1 MVEVVQHFLKILL
14 FCYKKNKNV
23 IKIKIN
29 RLYSLGG
36 VMRINLLFKI
46 TLVALVLLGLSLRSA
61 VSAGGSD
68 EEVFP
73 PKTLEKLKKNYTSQ
87 QKKAKNNDGI
97 KAESGVEKASSS
109 DAQNATSKKD
119 DQENSSSRQKVPE
132 KGESAGNVLEDEPLI
147 ADLTSIIDKD
157 GIGEVNVVWKISNDG
172 VTYRNIPGASNQSFT
187 PRQEHVG
194 KTLRVVL
201 TYLDGQ
207 GNLETLISEP
217 TTPVVNVNDKPTGVV
232 RLTGESAEDSALI
245 LDVSDVYDED
255 GMGPFN
261 FTWQRTSP
269 NTGWENYTED
279 DTEVLNLRQE
289 HVSYT
294 YRVRVEYIDGFDNR
308 EVIYSN
314 ESEAVRNV
322 DDPVLGD
329 VVILGDEKEGEVL
342 EARTESLT
350 DDDGIASIDVAWER
364 SRDGRNWVSLTGEN
378 TKKLNLDQTVV
389 GSQVRVKA
397 TLVDRFGV
405 ETVLHSQPTRIIENV
420 NNVPIGNVLI
430 RRVSN

>member
-1 MVEVVQHFLKILL
+1 
-14 FCYKKNKNV
+14 
-23 IKIKIN
+23 
-29 RLYSLGG
+29 
-36 VMRINLLFKI
+36 MRINLLLKI
-46 TLVALVLLGLSLRSA
+46 TTVALVLLGFSLRSA

-73 PKTLEKLKKNYTSQ
+73 PKTLEKLKKNYSTQ
-87 QKKAKNNDGI
+87 QKKAKSNTNSEDKNEVKNASADNSNKTASTKGND
-97 KAESGVEKASSS
+97 ESSGSSG
-109 DAQNATSKKD
+109 
-119 DQENSSSRQKVPE
+119 SSPN
-132 KGESAGNVLEDEPLI
+132 KGESTGDVLEDEPLI

-157 GIGEVNVVWKISNDG
+157 GIGEVNVVWKISSDG
-172 VTYRNIPGASNQSFT
+172 VTYRSIPGATNQSFT

-207 GNLETLISEP
+207 GNLETLTSEP

-329 VVILGDEKEGEVL
+329 VVILGEEKEGAML

-378 TKKLNLDQTVV
+378 TKRLNLDQNVV

-405 ETVLHSQPTRIIENV
+405 ETVLHSQPTIIIENV
-420 NNVPIGNVLI
+420 NNVPVGNVMI

>member
-1 MVEVVQHFLKILL
+1 
-14 FCYKKNKNV
+14 
-23 IKIKIN
+23 
-29 RLYSLGG
+29 
-36 VMRINLLFKI
+36 MRINLLFKI
-46 TLVALVLLGLSLRSA
+46 TTVALVLLGLSLRSA

-73 PKTLEKLKKNYTSQ
+73 PKTLEKLKKNYSTQ
-87 QKKAKNNDGI
+87 QKKTKAVTSSGNKNKVTNASAAGTKKTASTKSNEASPDLS
-97 KAESGVEKASSS
+97 ESSP
-109 DAQNATSKKD
+109 KK
-119 DQENSSSRQKVPE
+119 R
-132 KGESAGNVLEDEPLI
+132 ESTGDVLEDEPLI

-157 GIGEVNVVWKISNDG
+157 GIGEVNVVWKISSDG
-172 VTYRNIPGASNQSFT
+172 VTYRNIPGATNQSFT

-207 GNLETLISEP
+207 GNLETLTSEA

-329 VVILGDEKEGEVL
+329 VVILGEEKEGSIL
-342 EARTESLT
+342 EARTDSLT

-378 TKKLNLDQTVV
+378 TRSLNLDQTVV

-397 TLVDRFGV
+397 TLVDRFGI

-420 NNVPIGNVLI
+420 NNVPVGNVLI

>member
-1 MVEVVQHFLKILL
+1 
-14 FCYKKNKNV
+14 
-23 IKIKIN
+23 
-29 RLYSLGG
+29 
-36 VMRINLLFKI
+36 MRINLLLKI
-46 TLVALVLLGLSLRSA
+46 TIVALVLLGLSLRSA

-73 PKTLEKLKKNYTSQ
+73 PKTLEKLKKNYSTQ
-87 QKKAKNNDGI
+87 QKKTKSDTSSEDKN
-97 KAESGVEKASSS
+97 KVTKASAEGTEKTASTKSNEASS
-109 DAQNATSKKD
+109 GSSQSNAKKGQSTGD
-119 DQENSSSRQKVPE
+119 
-132 KGESAGNVLEDEPLI
+132 VLEDEPLI

-157 GIGEVNVVWKISNDG
+157 GIGEVNVVWKISSDG
-172 VTYRNIPGASNQSFT
+172 ITYRNIPGATNQSFT

-207 GNLETLISEP
+207 GNLETLTSEA
-217 TTPVVNVNDKPTGVV
+217 TTPVINVNDKPTGVV

-329 VVILGDEKEGEVL
+329 VVILGEEKEGSML

-378 TKKLNLDQTVV
+378 TKSLNLDQTVV

-420 NNVPIGNVLI
+420 NNVPVGNVLI

>member
-1 MVEVVQHFLKILL
+1 
-14 FCYKKNKNV
+14 
-23 IKIKIN
+23 
-29 RLYSLGG
+29 
-36 VMRINLLFKI
+36 MRINLLFKI
-46 TLVALVLLGLSLRSA
+46 TTVALVLLGLSLRSA

-73 PKTLEKLKKNYTSQ
+73 PKTLEKLKKNYSTQ
-87 QKKAKNNDGI
+87 QKKTKAATSSENKNKVTNASADGT
-97 KAESGVEKASSS
+97 KKTASTKSNEASSDLS
-109 DAQNATSKKD
+109 ESNPK
-119 DQENSSSRQKVPE
+119 
-132 KGESAGNVLEDEPLI
+132 KGESTGDVLEDEPLI

-157 GIGEVNVVWKISNDG
+157 GIGEVNVVWKISSDG
-172 VTYRNIPGASNQSFT
+172 VTYRNIPGATNQSFT

-207 GNLETLISEP
+207 GNLETLTSEA
-217 TTPVVNVNDKPTGVV
+217 TTPVINVNDKPTGVV

-294 YRVRVEYIDGFDNR
+294 YRVRVEYIDGFDTR

-329 VVILGDEKEGEVL
+329 VVILGEEKEGSIL
-342 EARTESLT
+342 EARTDSLT

-378 TKKLNLDQTVV
+378 TRSLNLDQTVV

-420 NNVPIGNVLI
+420 NNVPVGNVLI

>member
-1 MVEVVQHFLKILL
+1 
-14 FCYKKNKNV
+14 
-23 IKIKIN
+23 
-29 RLYSLGG
+29 
-36 VMRINLLFKI
+36 MRINLLFKI
-46 TLVALVLLGLSLRSA
+46 TTVALVLLGLSLRSA

-73 PKTLEKLKKNYTSQ
+73 PKTLEKLKKNYSTQ
-87 QKKAKNNDGI
+87 QKKTKADTSSENKNKVTNAS
-97 KAESGVEKASSS
+97 AEGTKKTASTKSNETRS
-109 DAQNATSKKD
+109 DLSESNSKK
-119 DQENSSSRQKVPE
+119 
-132 KGESAGNVLEDEPLI
+132 GEGTGDVLEDEPLI

-157 GIGEVNVVWKISNDG
+157 GIGEVNVVWKISSDG
-172 VTYRNIPGASNQSFT
+172 VTYRNIPGATNQSFT

-207 GNLETLISEP
+207 GNLETLTSEA

-261 FTWQRTSP
+261 YTWQRTSP

-294 YRVRVEYIDGFDNR
+294 YRVRVEYIDGFDTR

-329 VVILGDEKEGEVL
+329 VVILGEEKEGSIL
-342 EARTESLT
+342 EARTDSLT

-378 TKKLNLDQTVV
+378 TRSLNLDQTVV

-397 TLVDRFGV
+397 TLVDRFGI

-420 NNVPIGNVLI
+420 NNVPVGNVLI

>member
-1 MVEVVQHFLKILL
+1 
-14 FCYKKNKNV
+14 
-23 IKIKIN
+23 
-29 RLYSLGG
+29 
-36 VMRINLLFKI
+36 MRINLFLKI
-46 TLVALVLLGLSLRSA
+46 TLAALVLVGLSLKSA

-73 PKTLEKLKKNYTSQ
+73 PKTLEKLKKNYSTE
-87 QKKAKNNDGI
+87 QKKSK
-97 KAESGVEKASSS
+97 EVSTKASVGNTGDAKPSKS
-109 DAQNATSKKD
+109 DEVQNDKD
-119 DQENSSSRQKVPE
+119 TGNKPSTNQESENSSSNDAE
-132 KGESAGNVLEDEPLI
+132 VLEDEPLI

-157 GIGEVNVVWKISNDG
+157 GIGEVNVVWKISSDG
-172 VTYRNIPGASNQSFT
+172 KPYRTIPGATNQSFT

-194 KTLRVVL
+194 KTLKVVL

-207 GNLETLISEP
+207 GNLETLTSAP
-217 TTPVVNVNDKPTGVV
+217 TTPVINVNDKPTGVV

-289 HVSYT
+289 HVSFT

-314 ESEAVRNV
+314 ESETVRNV

-329 VVILGDEKEGEVL
+329 VVIMGEEKEGAVL
-342 EARTESLT
+342 EARTDSLT
-350 DDDGIASIDVAWER
+350 DDDGIASIGVAWER

-378 TKKLNLDQTVV
+378 TKQLNLDQTVV

-397 TLVDRFGV
+397 TLVDRFGI

-420 NNVPIGNVLI
+420 NNVPVGNVLI

>member
-1 MVEVVQHFLKILL
+1 
-14 FCYKKNKNV
+14 
-23 IKIKIN
+23 
-29 RLYSLGG
+29 
-36 VMRINLLFKI
+36 MRINLLLKI
-46 TLVALVLLGLSLRSA
+46 TTVALVLLGLSLRSA

-73 PKTLEKLKKNYTSQ
+73 PKTLEKLKKNYSTQ
-87 QKKAKNNDGI
+87 QKKTKAGTSSENKNKVTNAS
-97 KAESGVEKASSS
+97 AEGNKKTA
-109 DAQNATSKKD
+109 SKKSN
-119 DQENSSSRQKVPE
+119 EPSSGSSESNPK
-132 KGESAGNVLEDEPLI
+132 KGESTADVLEDEPLI

-157 GIGEVNVVWKISNDG
+157 GIGEVNVVWKISSDG
-172 VTYRNIPGASNQSFT
+172 VTYRNIPGATNQSFT

-207 GNLETLISEP
+207 GNLETLTSEA

-294 YRVRVEYIDGFDNR
+294 YRVRVEYIDGFDTR

-329 VVILGDEKEGEVL
+329 VVILGEEKEGSIL
-342 EARTESLT
+342 EARTDSLT

-378 TKKLNLDQTVV
+378 TRSLNLDQTVV

-397 TLVDRFGV
+397 TLVDRFGI

-420 NNVPIGNVLI
+420 NNVPVGNVLI

>member
-1 MVEVVQHFLKILL
+1 MRIKLL
-14 FCYKKNKNV
+14 
-23 IKIKIN
+23 IKIT
-29 RLYSLGG
+29 S
-36 VMRINLLFKI
+36 V
-46 TLVALVLLGLSLRSA
+46 VLVLLGLSLKSA

-73 PKTLEKLKKNYTSQ
+73 PKTLEKLKKNYSTQ
-87 QKKAKNNDGI
+87 QKKSKSTSADNGNGEVKKSEDEKSQNLSSAANNKTNSSRDQN
-97 KAESGVEKASSS
+97 SS
-109 DAQNATSKKD
+109 DTGSNVGD
-119 DQENSSSRQKVPE
+119 
-132 KGESAGNVLEDEPLI
+132 VLEDEPLI

-172 VTYRNIPGASNQSFT
+172 NSYRSIPGATNQSFT

-194 KTLRVVL
+194 RTLRVVL

-217 TTPVVNVNDKPTGVV
+217 TTPVINVNDKPTGVV

-329 VVILGDEKEGEVL
+329 VVILGEEKEGSVL
-342 EARTESLT
+342 QARTDSLS

-397 TLVDRFGV
+397 TLVDRFGI

>member
-1 MVEVVQHFLKILL
+1 
-14 FCYKKNKNV
+14 
-23 IKIKIN
+23 
-29 RLYSLGG
+29 
-36 VMRINLLFKI
+36 MRINLLFKI
-46 TLVALVLLGLSLRSA
+46 TTVALVLLGLSLRSA

-73 PKTLEKLKKNYTSQ
+73 PKTLEKLKKNYSTQ
-87 QKKAKNNDGI
+87 QKKT
-97 KAESGVEKASSS
+97 KADTSSENRNKVTSASAEDTKKTASTKSNEASSDLS
-109 DAQNATSKKD
+109 ESNPK
-119 DQENSSSRQKVPE
+119 
-132 KGESAGNVLEDEPLI
+132 KGESTGDVLEDEPLI

-157 GIGEVNVVWKISNDG
+157 GIGEVNVVWKISSDG
-172 VTYRNIPGASNQSFT
+172 VTYRNIPGATNQSFT

-207 GNLETLISEP
+207 GNLETLTSEA

-294 YRVRVEYIDGFDNR
+294 YRVRVEYIDGFDTR

-329 VVILGDEKEGEVL
+329 VVILGEEKEGSIL
-342 EARTESLT
+342 EARTDSLT

-378 TKKLNLDQTVV
+378 TRSLNLDQTVV

-397 TLVDRFGV
+397 TLVDRFGI

-420 NNVPIGNVLI
+420 NNVPVGNVLI

>member
-1 MVEVVQHFLKILL
+1 
-14 FCYKKNKNV
+14 
-23 IKIKIN
+23 
-29 RLYSLGG
+29 
-36 VMRINLLFKI
+36 MRINLLLKI

-73 PKTLEKLKKNYTSQ
+73 PKTLEKLKKNYSAKQ
-87 QKKAKNNDGI
+87 QKKKNSDAVKGNENSKKSATKDKDGSAASNNNDDDNLN
-97 KAESGVEKASSS
+97 SDQTNVDRASSTDS
-109 DAQNATSKKD
+109 
-119 DQENSSSRQKVPE
+119 
-132 KGESAGNVLEDEPLI
+132 VLEDEPLI

-157 GIGEVNVVWKISNDG
+157 GIGEVNVVWKLSNDG
-172 VTYRNIPGASNQSFT
+172 SSYRTIPGATNQSFT

-207 GNLETLISEP
+207 GNLETLTSAP

-245 LDVSDVYDED
+245 LDISDVYDED

-314 ESEAVRNV
+314 ESEAVRNI

-329 VVILGDEKEGEVL
+329 VVIMGEEKEGAVL
-342 EARTESLT
+342 EARTESLS

-420 NNVPIGNVLI
+420 NNVPVGNVLI

>member
-1 MVEVVQHFLKILL
+1 MQ
-14 FCYKKNKNV
+14 
-23 IKIKIN
+23 
-29 RLYSLGG
+29 
-36 VMRINLLFKI
+36 INLLIKTFV
-46 TLVALVLLGLSLRSA
+46 VAFFLLGLSIKSA

-73 PKTLEKLKKNYTSQ
+73 PKTLEKLKKTYSSEEKAEN
-87 QKKAKNNDGI
+87 KKKSDTGTKKNNKTVSEDNT
-97 KAESGVEKASSS
+97 SGSSNSDNSSSASSS
-109 DAQNATSKKD
+109 GS
-119 DQENSSSRQKVPE
+119 ENSVNETSGGSPQ
-132 KGESAGNVLEDEPLI
+132 VLEDEPLI

-157 GIGEVNVVWKISNDG
+157 GIGEVNVVWKISTDG
-172 VTYRNIPGASNQSFT
+172 TAYRTIPGATNQSFT

-194 KTLRVVL
+194 KTLKVSL

-207 GNLETLISEP
+207 GNLETLISDA
-217 TTPVVNVNDKPTGVV
+217 TTPVINVNDKPTGVV
-232 RLTGESAEDSALI
+232 RLTGESAEDSAFI
-245 LDVSDVYDED
+245 LDVSDIYDED

-269 NTGWENYTED
+269 NSGWENYSED

-294 YRVRVEYIDGFDNR
+294 YRVRVEYIDGFNNR

-329 VVILGDEKEGEVL
+329 VVILGEEKEGSVL
-342 EARTESLT
+342 EARTASLS
-350 DDDGIASIDVAWER
+350 DDDGIASIGVAWER

-378 TKKLNLDQTVV
+378 TKRLSLDQTVV

-397 TLVDRFGV
+397 TLVDKFGI

-420 NNVPIGNVLI
+420 NNVPVGNVLI

>member
-1 MVEVVQHFLKILL
+1 
-14 FCYKKNKNV
+14 
-23 IKIKIN
+23 
-29 RLYSLGG
+29 
-36 VMRINLLFKI
+36 MRINLLLKI

-73 PKTLEKLKKNYTSQ
+73 PKTLEKLKKNYSTQ
-87 QKKAKNNDGI
+87 QQINKSNDGVQGSKKSVKSAANDQDKSTNRTKNNDDTL
-97 KAESGVEKASSS
+97 KSDQTGVDRASSTDS
-109 DAQNATSKKD
+109 
-119 DQENSSSRQKVPE
+119 
-132 KGESAGNVLEDEPLI
+132 VLEDEPLI

-157 GIGEVNVVWKISNDG
+157 GIGEVNVVWKLSNDG
-172 VTYRNIPGASNQSFT
+172 SSYRTIPGATNQSFT

-207 GNLETLISEP
+207 GNLETLTSAP

-245 LDVSDVYDED
+245 LDISDVYDED

-314 ESEAVRNV
+314 ESEAVRNI

-329 VVILGDEKEGEVL
+329 VVIMGEEKEGAIL
-342 EARTESLT
+342 EARTDSLT

-420 NNVPIGNVLI
+420 NNVPVGNVLI

>member
-1 MVEVVQHFLKILL
+1 
-14 FCYKKNKNV
+14 
-23 IKIKIN
+23 
-29 RLYSLGG
+29 
-36 VMRINLLFKI
+36 MRINLLLKI

-73 PKTLEKLKKNYTSQ
+73 PKTLEKLKKNYSSQ
-87 QKKAKNNDGI
+87 QKKTSTDTAG
-97 KAESGVEKASSS
+97 KASG
-109 DAQNATSKKD
+109 TSQKSIAKD
-119 DQENSSSRQKVPE
+119 SKEINSTKNVNSSSSAE
-132 KGESAGNVLEDEPLI
+132 KNVSDRKNNAGDVLEDEPLI

-172 VTYRNIPGASNQSFT
+172 NIYRSIPGATNQSFT

-207 GNLETLISEP
+207 GNLETLTSEP
-217 TTPVVNVNDKPTGVV
+217 TTPVINVNDKPTGVV

-245 LDVSDVYDED
+245 LDVSDVFDED

-329 VVILGDEKEGEVL
+329 VVILGEEKEGAIL
-342 EARTESLT
+342 EARTDSLS

-378 TKKLNLDQTVV
+378 TKRLNLDQTVV

-397 TLVDRFGV
+397 TLVDRFGI

>member
-1 MVEVVQHFLKILL
+1 
-14 FCYKKNKNV
+14 V
-23 IKIKIN
+23 I
-29 RLYSLGG
+29 
-36 VMRINLLFKI
+36 
-46 TLVALVLLGLSLRSA
+46 
-61 VSAGGSD
+61 
-68 EEVFP
+68 
-73 PKTLEKLKKNYTSQ
+73 
-87 QKKAKNNDGI
+87 
-97 KAESGVEKASSS
+97 
-109 DAQNATSKKD
+109 
-119 DQENSSSRQKVPE
+119 
-132 KGESAGNVLEDEPLI
+132 
-147 ADLTSIIDKD
+147 
-157 GIGEVNVVWKISNDG
+157 
-172 VTYRNIPGASNQSFT
+172 
-187 PRQEHVG
+187 
-194 KTLRVVL
+194 
-201 TYLDGQ
+201 
-207 GNLETLISEP
+207 
-217 TTPVVNVNDKPTGVV
+217 NVNDKPTGVV

-289 HVSYT
+289 HVSFT

-329 VVILGDEKEGEVL
+329 VVILGEEKEGSVL
-342 EARTESLT
+342 EARTDSLS

-420 NNVPIGNVLI
+420 NNVPSGNVLI

>member
-1 MVEVVQHFLKILL
+1 
-14 FCYKKNKNV
+14 
-23 IKIKIN
+23 
-29 RLYSLGG
+29 
-36 VMRINLLFKI
+36 MRINLLFKI
-46 TLVALVLLGLSLRSA
+46 TMVALVLLGLSLRSA

-73 PKTLEKLKKNYTSQ
+73 PKTLEKLKKNYTT
-87 QKKAKNNDGI
+87 QKKKTKTDTSEKNSETAQKSTAK
-97 KAESGVEKASSS
+97 ESKETTSAKKKDTSSS
-109 DAQNATSKKD
+109 ADQNVTD
-119 DQENSSSRQKVPE
+119 RGD
-132 KGESAGNVLEDEPLI
+132 SAVDVLEDEPLI

-172 VTYRNIPGASNQSFT
+172 NSYRSIPGATNQSFT

-207 GNLETLISEP
+207 GNLETLTSEP
-217 TTPVVNVNDKPTGVV
+217 TTPVINVNDKPTGVV

-245 LDVSDVYDED
+245 LDVSDVFDED

-294 YRVRVEYIDGFDNR
+294 YRVRVEYVDGFDNR

-329 VVILGDEKEGEVL
+329 VVILGEEKEGAIL
-342 EARTESLT
+342 EARTDSLS

-378 TKKLNLDQTVV
+378 TKRLNLDQTVV

-397 TLVDRFGV
+397 TLVDRFGI

-420 NNVPIGNVLI
+420 NNVPVGNVLI

>member
-1 MVEVVQHFLKILL
+1 
-14 FCYKKNKNV
+14 
-23 IKIKIN
+23 
-29 RLYSLGG
+29 
-36 VMRINLLFKI
+36 MRINLLFKI
-46 TLVALVLLGLSLRSA
+46 TMVALVLLGLSLRSA

-73 PKTLEKLKKNYTSQ
+73 PKTLEKLKKNYTT
-87 QKKAKNNDGI
+87 QKKKTKTDTSKNN
-97 KAESGVEKASSS
+97 SGTTNKSTAKEAKET
-109 DAQNATSKKD
+109 TSTKKKD
-119 DQENSSSRQKVPE
+119 TGSTADQNVSDRDD
-132 KGESAGNVLEDEPLI
+132 SAVDVLEDEPLI

-172 VTYRNIPGASNQSFT
+172 NSYRSIPGATNQSFT

-207 GNLETLISEP
+207 GNLETLTSEP
-217 TTPVVNVNDKPTGVV
+217 TTPVINVNDKPTGVV

-245 LDVSDVYDED
+245 LDVSDVFDED

-289 HVSYT
+289 HVSFT
-294 YRVRVEYIDGFDNR
+294 YRVRVEYVDGFDNR

-329 VVILGDEKEGEVL
+329 VVILGEEKEGAIL
-342 EARTESLT
+342 EARTDSLS

-378 TKKLNLDQTVV
+378 TKRLNLDQTVV

-397 TLVDRFGV
+397 TLVDRFGI

-420 NNVPIGNVLI
+420 NNVPVGNVLI

>member
-1 MVEVVQHFLKILL
+1 
-14 FCYKKNKNV
+14 
-23 IKIKIN
+23 
-29 RLYSLGG
+29 
-36 VMRINLLFKI
+36 MRINLLFKI
-46 TLVALVLLGLSLRSA
+46 TTVALVLLGLSLRSA

-73 PKTLEKLKKNYTSQ
+73 PKTLEKLKKNYSTQ
-87 QKKAKNNDGI
+87 QKKTKSDTSTENKSKVTNAS
-97 KAESGVEKASSS
+97 AEGTKKTASTKSNEASSDLS
-109 DAQNATSKKD
+109 ESNPK
-119 DQENSSSRQKVPE
+119 
-132 KGESAGNVLEDEPLI
+132 KGESTGDVLEDEPLI

-157 GIGEVNVVWKISNDG
+157 GIGEVNVVWKISSDG
-172 VTYRNIPGASNQSFT
+172 VTYRNIPGATNQSFT

-207 GNLETLISEP
+207 GNLETLTSEA

-261 FTWQRTSP
+261 YTWQRTSP

-294 YRVRVEYIDGFDNR
+294 YRVRVEYIDGFDTR
-308 EVIYSN
+308 EVVYSN

-329 VVILGDEKEGEVL
+329 VVILGEEKEGSIL
-342 EARTESLT
+342 EARTDSLT

-378 TKKLNLDQTVV
+378 TRSLNLDQTVV

-397 TLVDRFGV
+397 TLVDRFGI

-420 NNVPIGNVLI
+420 NNVPVGNVLI

>member
-1 MVEVVQHFLKILL
+1 MRIKLL
-14 FCYKKNKNV
+14 
-23 IKIKIN
+23 IKIT
-29 RLYSLGG
+29 S
-36 VMRINLLFKI
+36 V
-46 TLVALVLLGLSLRSA
+46 VLVLLGLSLRSA

-73 PKTLEKLKKNYTSQ
+73 PKTLEKLKKNYSTE
-87 QKKAKNNDGI
+87 QKKSKGDSTDNEKREVKKSEQKEFQNLSSAKN
-97 KAESGVEKASSS
+97 EEK
-109 DAQNATSKKD
+109 
-119 DQENSSSRQKVPE
+119 NSSRDKNSTDT
-132 KGESAGNVLEDEPLI
+132 GNSVGDVLEDEPLI

-172 VTYRNIPGASNQSFT
+172 NSYRSIPGATNQSFT

-194 KTLRVVL
+194 RTLRVVL

-207 GNLETLISEP
+207 GNLETLVSAP
-217 TTPVVNVNDKPTGVV
+217 TSPVVNVNDKPTGVV

-261 FTWQRTSP
+261 YTWQRTSP

-329 VVILGDEKEGEVL
+329 VVIIGEEKEGSVL
-342 EARTESLT
+342 EARTDSLS

>member
-1 MVEVVQHFLKILL
+1 MH
-14 FCYKKNKNV
+14 
-23 IKIKIN
+23 
-29 RLYSLGG
+29 
-36 VMRINLLFKI
+36 INLLLKI

-61 VSAGGSD
+61 ISAGGSD

-73 PKTLEKLKKNYTSQ
+73 PKTLEKLKKNYSTQQ
-87 QKKAKNNDGI
+87 QKKKNSSAEKSGKKSAKSSVEDKGGLEASNRSNDDQLNSDQT
-97 KAESGVEKASSS
+97 AANRASSA
-109 DAQNATSKKD
+109 D
-119 DQENSSSRQKVPE
+119 
-132 KGESAGNVLEDEPLI
+132 GVLEDEPLI

-157 GIGEVNVVWKISNDG
+157 GIGEVNVVWKLSNDG
-172 VTYRNIPGASNQSFT
+172 SSYRTIPGATNQSFT

-207 GNLETLISEP
+207 GNLETLTSAP

-245 LDVSDVYDED
+245 LDISDVYDED

-329 VVILGDEKEGEVL
+329 VVIMGEEKEGAIL
-342 EARTESLT
+342 EARTDSLS

-397 TLVDRFGV
+397 TLVDRFGI

-420 NNVPIGNVLI
+420 NNVPVGNVLI

>member
-1 MVEVVQHFLKILL
+1 
-14 FCYKKNKNV
+14 
-23 IKIKIN
+23 
-29 RLYSLGG
+29 
-36 VMRINLLFKI
+36 MRINLLFKI
-46 TLVALVLLGLSLRSA
+46 TMVALVLLGLSLKSA

-73 PKTLEKLKKNYTSQ
+73 PKTLEKLKKNYTT
-87 QKKAKNNDGI
+87 QKKKTKTDISEKNSGTTKKSTAK
-97 KAESGVEKASSS
+97 ESNEANSTKKKDTSSS
-109 DAQNATSKKD
+109 VDQNVSD
-119 DQENSSSRQKVPE
+119 RGD
-132 KGESAGNVLEDEPLI
+132 SAVDVLEDEPLI

-172 VTYRNIPGASNQSFT
+172 NSYRSIPGATNQSFT

-207 GNLETLISEP
+207 GNLETLTSEP
-217 TTPVVNVNDKPTGVV
+217 TTPVINVNDKPTGVV

-245 LDVSDVYDED
+245 LDVSDVFDED

-294 YRVRVEYIDGFDNR
+294 YRVRVEYVDGFDNR

-329 VVILGDEKEGEVL
+329 VVILGEEKEGAML
-342 EARTESLT
+342 EARTDSLS

-378 TKKLNLDQTVV
+378 TKRLNLDQTVV

-397 TLVDRFGV
+397 TLVDRFGI

-420 NNVPIGNVLI
+420 NNVPVGNVLI

>member
-1 MVEVVQHFLKILL
+1 
-14 FCYKKNKNV
+14 
-23 IKIKIN
+23 
-29 RLYSLGG
+29 
-36 VMRINLLFKI
+36 MRINLLLKI

-87 QKKAKNNDGI
+87 QKKTKTDTVGQDNGTKKKSAAK
-97 KAESGVEKASSS
+97 ESKKTTSTKNR
-109 DAQNATSKKD
+109 DATSSE
-119 DQENSSSRQKVPE
+119 DQNVSNR
-132 KGESAGNVLEDEPLI
+132 GESTSDILEDEPLI

-172 VTYRNIPGASNQSFT
+172 NIYRSIPGATNQSFT

-207 GNLETLISEP
+207 GNLETLTSSP

-245 LDVSDVYDED
+245 LDVSDVFDED

-294 YRVRVEYIDGFDNR
+294 YRVRVEYVDGFDNR

-329 VVILGDEKEGEVL
+329 VVILGEEKEGAIL
-342 EARTESLT
+342 EARTDSLS

-378 TKKLNLDQTVV
+378 TKRLNLDQTVV

-420 NNVPIGNVLI
+420 NNVPSGNVLI

>member
-1 MVEVVQHFLKILL
+1 MSFVNTRQYSIPTFVCPSELHAFQEKLGDFKERGVEVIACSTDTPESHWGWLQ
-14 FCYKKNKNV
+14 
-23 IKIKIN
+23 
-29 RLYSLGG
+29 
-36 VMRINLLFKI
+36 
-46 TLVALVLLGLSLRSA
+46 VAKDNG
-61 VSAGGSD
+61 
-68 EEVFP
+68 
-73 PKTLEKLKKNYTSQ
+73 
-87 QKKAKNNDGI
+87 GI
-97 KAESGVEKASSS
+97 KGI
-109 DAQNATSKKD
+109 TY
-119 DQENSSSRQKVPE
+119 
-132 KGESAGNVLEDEPLI
+132 PLI
-147 ADLTSIIDKD
+147 ADQTKTIASNYGVLFGDYVLNENDELEAEGPMISFRGLFLIDKD
-157 GIGEVNVVWKISNDG
+157 GIGEVNVVWKISSDG
-172 VTYRNIPGASNQSFT
+172 VTYRNIPGATNQSFT

-207 GNLETLISEP
+207 GNLETLTSEA

-294 YRVRVEYIDGFDNR
+294 YRVRVEYIDGFDTR

-329 VVILGDEKEGEVL
+329 VVILGEEKEGSIL
-342 EARTESLT
+342 EARTDSLT

-378 TKKLNLDQTVV
+378 TRSLNLDQTVV

-397 TLVDRFGV
+397 TLVDRFGI

-420 NNVPIGNVLI
+420 NNVPVGNVLI

>member
-1 MVEVVQHFLKILL
+1 
-14 FCYKKNKNV
+14 
-23 IKIKIN
+23 
-29 RLYSLGG
+29 
-36 VMRINLLFKI
+36 MRINLLLKI

-73 PKTLEKLKKNYTSQ
+73 PKTLEKLKKNYSTQQ
-87 QKKAKNNDGI
+87 QKKKSTSVEKNTAKSVKTAVNNNDGLTAG
-97 KAESGVEKASSS
+97 KKSEDDSVNSDKTAVDRASSA
-109 DAQNATSKKD
+109 D
-119 DQENSSSRQKVPE
+119 
-132 KGESAGNVLEDEPLI
+132 GVLEDEPLI

-157 GIGEVNVVWKISNDG
+157 GIGEVNVVWKLSNDG
-172 VTYRNIPGASNQSFT
+172 SSYRTIPGATNQSFT

-207 GNLETLISEP
+207 GNLETLTSAP

-245 LDVSDVYDED
+245 LDISDVYDED

-294 YRVRVEYIDGFDNR
+294 YRVRVEYIDGFGNR
-308 EVIYSN
+308 DVIYSN
-314 ESEAVRNV
+314 ESEAVRNI

-329 VVILGDEKEGEVL
+329 VVIMGEEKEGAML
-342 EARTESLT
+342 EARTESLS

-420 NNVPIGNVLI
+420 NNVPVGNVLI

>member
-1 MVEVVQHFLKILL
+1 MGKYL
-14 FCYKKNKNV
+14 
-23 IKIKIN
+23 
-29 RLYSLGG
+29 LGG
-36 VMRINLLFKI
+36 VMRIKLLIKI
-46 TLVALVLLGLSLRSA
+46 TSVVLVLLSLSLRSA

-73 PKTLEKLKKNYTSQ
+73 PKTLEKLKKNYSTE
-87 QKKAKNNDGI
+87 QKKSKSTS
-97 KAESGVEKASSS
+97 AENGNRKVEKLEETES
-109 DAQNATSKKD
+109 Q
-119 DQENSSSRQKVPE
+119 NSSSAENKNENSNRGQNNTDTRNSV
-132 KGESAGNVLEDEPLI
+132 GDVLEDEPLI

-172 VTYRNIPGASNQSFT
+172 NSYRTIPGATNQSFT

-194 KTLRVVL
+194 RTLRVVL

-207 GNLETLISEP
+207 GNLETLISAP
-217 TTPVVNVNDKPTGVV
+217 TTPVINVNDKPTGVV

-261 FTWQRTSP
+261 YTWQRTSP

-329 VVILGDEKEGEVL
+329 VVILGEEKEGSVL
-342 EARTESLT
+342 EARTDSLS

-397 TLVDRFGV
+397 TLVDRFGI

>member
-1 MVEVVQHFLKILL
+1 
-14 FCYKKNKNV
+14 
-23 IKIKIN
+23 
-29 RLYSLGG
+29 
-36 VMRINLLFKI
+36 
-46 TLVALVLLGLSLRSA
+46 VLLSLSLRSA
-61 VSAGGSD
+61 VSAGGAD

-73 PKTLEKLKKNYTSQ
+73 AKTLEKLKKNYSTE
-87 QKKAKNNDGI
+87 QKKSKSTSADNENGDTRKSKEKESQNLASAENNKENVSKDQNSADTGN
-97 KAESGVEKASSS
+97 GVG
-109 DAQNATSKKD
+109 D
-119 DQENSSSRQKVPE
+119 
-132 KGESAGNVLEDEPLI
+132 VLEDEPLI

-172 VTYRNIPGASNQSFT
+172 SSFRTIPGATNQSFT

-194 KTLRVVL
+194 RTLRVVL

-207 GNLETLISEP
+207 GNLETLVSAP
-217 TTPVVNVNDKPTGVV
+217 TSPVVNVNDKPTGVV

-261 FTWQRTSP
+261 YTWQRTSP

-329 VVILGDEKEGEVL
+329 VVIIGEEKEGSVL
-342 EARTESLT
+342 EARTDSLS

-397 TLVDRFGV
+397 TLVDRFGI

>member
-1 MVEVVQHFLKILL
+1 MRIKLL
-14 FCYKKNKNV
+14 
-23 IKIKIN
+23 IKIT
-29 RLYSLGG
+29 S
-36 VMRINLLFKI
+36 V
-46 TLVALVLLGLSLRSA
+46 VLVLLGLSLRSA

-73 PKTLEKLKKNYTSQ
+73 PKTLEKLKKNYSTQ
-87 QKKAKNNDGI
+87 QKKSKSNSADNGNGEVKKSEDEKSQNLSSAASNEKN
-97 KAESGVEKASSS
+97 SSR
-109 DAQNATSKKD
+109 D
-119 DQENSSSRQKVPE
+119 ENSSDT
-132 KGESAGNVLEDEPLI
+132 GNSVGDVLEDEPLI

-172 VTYRNIPGASNQSFT
+172 KSYRTIPGATNQSFT

-194 KTLRVVL
+194 RTLRVVL

-207 GNLETLISEP
+207 GNLETLTSAP
-217 TTPVVNVNDKPTGVV
+217 TTPVINVNDKPTGVV

-329 VVILGDEKEGEVL
+329 VVIIGEEKEGSVL
-342 EARTESLT
+342 QARTDSLS

>member
-1 MVEVVQHFLKILL
+1 
-14 FCYKKNKNV
+14 
-23 IKIKIN
+23 
-29 RLYSLGG
+29 
-36 VMRINLLFKI
+36 MRINLLLKI

-73 PKTLEKLKKNYTSQ
+73 PKTLEKLKKNYSAEQ
-87 QKKAKNNDGI
+87 QKKKNSDAVKGNENSKKSATKDKDGSATSNNNDDDNLNS
-97 KAESGVEKASSS
+97 AQTNVDRASSTDS
-109 DAQNATSKKD
+109 
-119 DQENSSSRQKVPE
+119 
-132 KGESAGNVLEDEPLI
+132 VLEDEPLI

-157 GIGEVNVVWKISNDG
+157 GIGEVNVVWKLSNDG
-172 VTYRNIPGASNQSFT
+172 SSYRTIPGATNQSFT

-207 GNLETLISEP
+207 GNLETLTSAP

-245 LDVSDVYDED
+245 LDISDVYDED

-314 ESEAVRNV
+314 ESEAVRNI

-329 VVILGDEKEGEVL
+329 VVIMGEEKEGAVL
-342 EARTESLT
+342 EARTESLS

-420 NNVPIGNVLI
+420 NNVPVGNVLI

>member
-1 MVEVVQHFLKILL
+1 
-14 FCYKKNKNV
+14 
-23 IKIKIN
+23 
-29 RLYSLGG
+29 
-36 VMRINLLFKI
+36 MRINLLFKI
-46 TLVALVLLGLSLRSA
+46 TMVALVLLGLSLRSA

-73 PKTLEKLKKNYTSQ
+73 PKTLEKLKKNYTT
-87 QKKAKNNDGI
+87 QKKKTKTD
-97 KAESGVEKASSS
+97 
-109 DAQNATSKKD
+109 TSKKNSETAQKSTAKESKETTSAKKKD
-119 DQENSSSRQKVPE
+119 TSSSADQNVTDR
-132 KGESAGNVLEDEPLI
+132 GDSAVDVLEDEPLI

-172 VTYRNIPGASNQSFT
+172 NSYRSIPGATNQSFT

-207 GNLETLISEP
+207 GNLETLTSEP
-217 TTPVVNVNDKPTGVV
+217 TTPVINVNDKPTGVV

-245 LDVSDVYDED
+245 LDVSDVFDED

-289 HVSYT
+289 HVSFT
-294 YRVRVEYIDGFDNR
+294 YRVRVEYVDGFDNR

-329 VVILGDEKEGEVL
+329 VVILGEEKEGAIL
-342 EARTESLT
+342 EARTDSLS

-378 TKKLNLDQTVV
+378 TKRLNLDQTVV

-397 TLVDRFGV
+397 TLVDRFGI

-420 NNVPIGNVLI
+420 NNVPVGNVLI

>member
-1 MVEVVQHFLKILL
+1 
-14 FCYKKNKNV
+14 
-23 IKIKIN
+23 
-29 RLYSLGG
+29 
-36 VMRINLLFKI
+36 MRINLLFKI
-46 TLVALVLLGLSLRSA
+46 TMVALVLLGLSLRSA

-73 PKTLEKLKKNYTSQ
+73 PKTLEKLKKNYTT
-87 QKKAKNNDGI
+87 QKKKTKTDTSEKNSETAQKSTAK
-97 KAESGVEKASSS
+97 ESKETTSAKKKDTSSS
-109 DAQNATSKKD
+109 ADQNVAD
-119 DQENSSSRQKVPE
+119 RGD
-132 KGESAGNVLEDEPLI
+132 SAVDVLEDEPLI

-172 VTYRNIPGASNQSFT
+172 NSYRSIPGATNQSFT

-207 GNLETLISEP
+207 GNLETLTSEP
-217 TTPVVNVNDKPTGVV
+217 TTPVINVNDKPTGVV

-245 LDVSDVYDED
+245 LDVSDVFDED

-294 YRVRVEYIDGFDNR
+294 YRVRVEYVDGFDNR

-329 VVILGDEKEGEVL
+329 VVILGEEKEGAIL
-342 EARTESLT
+342 EARTDSLS

-378 TKKLNLDQTVV
+378 TKRLNLDQTVV

-397 TLVDRFGV
+397 TLVDRFGI

-420 NNVPIGNVLI
+420 NNVPVGNVLI

>member
-1 MVEVVQHFLKILL
+1 MRIKLL
-14 FCYKKNKNV
+14 
-23 IKIKIN
+23 IKIT
-29 RLYSLGG
+29 S
-36 VMRINLLFKI
+36 V
-46 TLVALVLLGLSLRSA
+46 VLVLLGLSLRSA

-73 PKTLEKLKKNYTSQ
+73 PKTLEKLKKNYSTE
-87 QKKAKNNDGI
+87 QKKSIGDSTDNGNREVKKSEQKGSQNLSSTRN
-97 KAESGVEKASSS
+97 EEK
-109 DAQNATSKKD
+109 
-119 DQENSSSRQKVPE
+119 NSSRDQNGTST
-132 KGESAGNVLEDEPLI
+132 GNSVGDVLEDEPLI

-172 VTYRNIPGASNQSFT
+172 NSYRTIPGATNQSFT

-194 KTLRVVL
+194 RTLRVVL

-217 TTPVVNVNDKPTGVV
+217 TTPVINVNDKPTGVV

-261 FTWQRTSP
+261 YTWQRTSP

-329 VVILGDEKEGEVL
+329 VVILGEEK
-342 EARTESLT
+342 
-350 DDDGIASIDVAWER
+350 
-364 SRDGRNWVSLTGEN
+364 
-378 TKKLNLDQTVV
+378 
-389 GSQVRVKA
+389 
-397 TLVDRFGV
+397 
-405 ETVLHSQPTRIIENV
+405 
-420 NNVPIGNVLI
+420 
-430 RRVSN
+430 

>member
-1 MVEVVQHFLKILL
+1 
-14 FCYKKNKNV
+14 
-23 IKIKIN
+23 
-29 RLYSLGG
+29 
-36 VMRINLLFKI
+36 MRINLLLKI

-73 PKTLEKLKKNYTSQ
+73 PKTLEKLKKNYTT
-87 QKKAKNNDGI
+87 QKKKTKTDTSEKNSGTTQKSIAK
-97 KAESGVEKASSS
+97 ESKES
-109 DAQNATSKKD
+109 TSKKKKD
-119 DQENSSSRQKVPE
+119 TSSSADENVSDR
-132 KGESAGNVLEDEPLI
+132 GDSAVDVLEDEPLI

-172 VTYRNIPGASNQSFT
+172 NIYRSIPGATNQSFT

-207 GNLETLISEP
+207 GNLETLTSEP
-217 TTPVVNVNDKPTGVV
+217 TTPVINVNDKPTGVV

-245 LDVSDVYDED
+245 LDVSDVFDED

-294 YRVRVEYIDGFDNR
+294 YRVRVEYVDGFDNR

-329 VVILGDEKEGEVL
+329 VVILGEEKEGAIL
-342 EARTESLT
+342 EARTDSLS

-378 TKKLNLDQTVV
+378 TKRLNLDQTVV

-397 TLVDRFGV
+397 TLVDRFGI

-420 NNVPIGNVLI
+420 NNVPVGNVLI

>member
-1 MVEVVQHFLKILL
+1 
-14 FCYKKNKNV
+14 
-23 IKIKIN
+23 
-29 RLYSLGG
+29 
-36 VMRINLLFKI
+36 MRINLLLKI
-46 TLVALVLLGLSLRSA
+46 SLVALVLLGLSLRSA

-73 PKTLEKLKKNYTSQ
+73 PKTLEKLKKNYSTE
-87 QKKAKNNDGI
+87 QKKLKSTSEGNVSN
-97 KAESGVEKASSS
+97 KSEKAVASGTRSENKNKSSSS
-109 DAQNATSKKD
+109 DRAKTDTGDST
-119 DQENSSSRQKVPE
+119 V
-132 KGESAGNVLEDEPLI
+132 GVLEDEPLI

-157 GIGEVNVVWKISNDG
+157 GIGEVNVVWKLSNDG
-172 VTYRNIPGASNQSFT
+172 SSYRTIPGATNQSFT

-207 GNLETLISEP
+207 GNLETLTSAP
-217 TTPVVNVNDKPTGVV
+217 TTPVLNVNDKPTGVV

-245 LDVSDVYDED
+245 LDISDVYDED

-329 VVILGDEKEGEVL
+329 VVIMGEEKEGAML
-342 EARTESLT
+342 EARTDSLS

-420 NNVPIGNVLI
+420 NNVPVGNVLI
-430 RRVSN
+430 RRISN

>member
-1 MVEVVQHFLKILL
+1 MRIKLL
-14 FCYKKNKNV
+14 
-23 IKIKIN
+23 IKIT
-29 RLYSLGG
+29 S
-36 VMRINLLFKI
+36 V
-46 TLVALVLLGLSLRSA
+46 VLVLLGLSLRSA

-73 PKTLEKLKKNYTSQ
+73 PKTLEKLKKNYSTE
-87 QKKAKNNDGI
+87 QKKSIGDSTDNGNREVKKSEQKGSQNLSSTRN
-97 KAESGVEKASSS
+97 EEK
-109 DAQNATSKKD
+109 
-119 DQENSSSRQKVPE
+119 NSSRDQDGTST
-132 KGESAGNVLEDEPLI
+132 GNSVGDVLEDEPLI

-172 VTYRNIPGASNQSFT
+172 NSYRTIPGATNQSFT

-194 KTLRVVL
+194 RTLRVVL

-207 GNLETLISEP
+207 GNLETLTSEP
-217 TTPVVNVNDKPTGVV
+217 TTPVINVNDKPTGVV

-261 FTWQRTSP
+261 YTWQRTSP

-329 VVILGDEKEGEVL
+329 VVILGEEKEGSVL
-342 EARTESLT
+342 QARTDSLS

-420 NNVPIGNVLI
+420 NNVPSGNVLI

>member
-1 MVEVVQHFLKILL
+1 
-14 FCYKKNKNV
+14 
-23 IKIKIN
+23 
-29 RLYSLGG
+29 
-36 VMRINLLFKI
+36 MRINLLLKI

-73 PKTLEKLKKNYTSQ
+73 PKTLEKLKKNYSAEQ
-87 QKKAKNNDGI
+87 QKKKNSDAVKGNENSKKSATKDKDGSAASNNNDDDNLN
-97 KAESGVEKASSS
+97 SDQTNVDRASSTG
-109 DAQNATSKKD
+109 D
-119 DQENSSSRQKVPE
+119 
-132 KGESAGNVLEDEPLI
+132 VLEDEPLI

-157 GIGEVNVVWKISNDG
+157 GIGEVNVVWKLSNDG
-172 VTYRNIPGASNQSFT
+172 SSYRTIPGATNQSFT

-207 GNLETLISEP
+207 GNLETLTSAP

-232 RLTGESAEDSALI
+232 RLTGESAEDSAFI
-245 LDVSDVYDED
+245 LDISDVYDED

-314 ESEAVRNV
+314 ESEAVRNI

-329 VVILGDEKEGEVL
+329 VVIMGEEKEGAVL
-342 EARTESLT
+342 EARTESLS

-420 NNVPIGNVLI
+420 NNVPVGNVLI

>member
-1 MVEVVQHFLKILL
+1 
-14 FCYKKNKNV
+14 
-23 IKIKIN
+23 
-29 RLYSLGG
+29 
-36 VMRINLLFKI
+36 MRINLLFKI
-46 TLVALVLLGLSLRSA
+46 TMVALVLLGLSLRSA

-73 PKTLEKLKKNYTSQ
+73 PKTLEKLKKIYTT
-87 QKKAKNNDGI
+87 QKKKTKTDTSEKNSGTTQKSTAK
-97 KAESGVEKASSS
+97 ESKETHSTKKKDTSSS
-109 DAQNATSKKD
+109 ADQNVSD
-119 DQENSSSRQKVPE
+119 RGD
-132 KGESAGNVLEDEPLI
+132 SAVDVLEDEPLI

-172 VTYRNIPGASNQSFT
+172 NSYRSIPGATNQSFT

-207 GNLETLISEP
+207 GNLETLTSEP
-217 TTPVVNVNDKPTGVV
+217 TTPVINVNDKPTGVV

-245 LDVSDVYDED
+245 LDVSDVFDED

-294 YRVRVEYIDGFDNR
+294 YRVRVEYVDGFDNR

-329 VVILGDEKEGEVL
+329 VVILGEEKEGAIL
-342 EARTESLT
+342 EARTDSLS

-378 TKKLNLDQTVV
+378 TKRLNLDQTVV

-397 TLVDRFGV
+397 TLVDRFGI

-420 NNVPIGNVLI
+420 NNVPVGNVLI

>member
-1 MVEVVQHFLKILL
+1 
-14 FCYKKNKNV
+14 
-23 IKIKIN
+23 
-29 RLYSLGG
+29 
-36 VMRINLLFKI
+36 MRINLLLKI

-73 PKTLEKLKKNYTSQ
+73 PKTLEKLKKNYSAKQ
-87 QKKAKNNDGI
+87 QKKKNSDAVKGNENSKKSVTKDKDGSAASNNNDDDNLN
-97 KAESGVEKASSS
+97 SDQTNVDRASS
-109 DAQNATSKKD
+109 T
-119 DQENSSSRQKVPE
+119 
-132 KGESAGNVLEDEPLI
+132 GNVLEDEPLI

-157 GIGEVNVVWKISNDG
+157 GIGEVNVVWKLSNDG
-172 VTYRNIPGASNQSFT
+172 SSYRTIPGATNQSFT

-207 GNLETLISEP
+207 GNLETLTSAP

-245 LDVSDVYDED
+245 LDISDVYDED

-314 ESEAVRNV
+314 ESEAVRNI

-329 VVILGDEKEGEVL
+329 VVIMGEEKEGAVL
-342 EARTESLT
+342 EARTDSLS

-420 NNVPIGNVLI
+420 NNVPVGNVLI

>member
-1 MVEVVQHFLKILL
+1 MRIKLL
-14 FCYKKNKNV
+14 
-23 IKIKIN
+23 IKIT
-29 RLYSLGG
+29 S
-36 VMRINLLFKI
+36 V
-46 TLVALVLLGLSLRSA
+46 VLVLLGLSLRSA

-73 PKTLEKLKKNYTSQ
+73 PKTLEKLKKNYSTE
-87 QKKAKNNDGI
+87 QKKSIGDSTDNGNREVKKSEQKGSQNLSSTGN
-97 KAESGVEKASSS
+97 EEK
-109 DAQNATSKKD
+109 
-119 DQENSSSRQKVPE
+119 NSSRDQN
-132 KGESAGNVLEDEPLI
+132 GTSAGNSVGDVLEDEPLI

-172 VTYRNIPGASNQSFT
+172 NSYRTIPGATNQSFT

-194 KTLRVVL
+194 RTLRVVL

-207 GNLETLISEP
+207 GNLETLTSEP
-217 TTPVVNVNDKPTGVV
+217 TTPVINVNDKPTGVV

-261 FTWQRTSP
+261 YTWQRTSP

-294 YRVRVEYIDGFDNR
+294 YRVRVEYVDGFDNR

-329 VVILGDEKEGEVL
+329 VVILGEEKEGSVL
-342 EARTESLT
+342 QARTDSLS

-420 NNVPIGNVLI
+420 NNVPSGNVLI

>member
-1 MVEVVQHFLKILL
+1 
-14 FCYKKNKNV
+14 
-23 IKIKIN
+23 
-29 RLYSLGG
+29 
-36 VMRINLLFKI
+36 MRINLLFKI
-46 TLVALVLLGLSLRSA
+46 TTVALVLLGLSLRSA

-73 PKTLEKLKKNYTSQ
+73 PKTLEKLKKNYSTQ
-87 QKKAKNNDGI
+87 QKKTTSDTSSENKNKVTNAS
-97 KAESGVEKASSS
+97 AEGTKKTASTKSNEASSDLS
-109 DAQNATSKKD
+109 ESNPK
-119 DQENSSSRQKVPE
+119 
-132 KGESAGNVLEDEPLI
+132 KGESTGDVLEDEPLI

-157 GIGEVNVVWKISNDG
+157 GIGEVNVVWKISSDG
-172 VTYRNIPGASNQSFT
+172 VTYRNIPGATNQSFT

-207 GNLETLISEP
+207 GNLETLTSEA

-294 YRVRVEYIDGFDNR
+294 YRVRVEYIDGFDTR
-308 EVIYSN
+308 EVVYSN

-329 VVILGDEKEGEVL
+329 VVILGEEKEGSIL
-342 EARTESLT
+342 EARTDSLT

-378 TKKLNLDQTVV
+378 TRSLNLDQTVV

-397 TLVDRFGV
+397 TLVDRFGI

-420 NNVPIGNVLI
+420 NNVPVGNVLI

>member
-1 MVEVVQHFLKILL
+1 
-14 FCYKKNKNV
+14 
-23 IKIKIN
+23 
-29 RLYSLGG
+29 
-36 VMRINLLFKI
+36 MRINLLLKI

-73 PKTLEKLKKNYTSQ
+73 PKTLEKLKKNYSAKQ
-87 QKKAKNNDGI
+87 QKKKNSDAVKGNENSKKSVTKDKDGSAASNNNDDDNLN
-97 KAESGVEKASSS
+97 SDQTNVDRASSTDS
-109 DAQNATSKKD
+109 
-119 DQENSSSRQKVPE
+119 
-132 KGESAGNVLEDEPLI
+132 VLEDEPLI

-157 GIGEVNVVWKISNDG
+157 GIGEVNVVWKLSNDG
-172 VTYRNIPGASNQSFT
+172 SSYRTIPGATNQSFT

-207 GNLETLISEP
+207 GNLETLTSAP

-245 LDVSDVYDED
+245 LDISDVYDED

-329 VVILGDEKEGEVL
+329 VVIMGEEKEGAVL
-342 EARTESLT
+342 EARTESLS

-420 NNVPIGNVLI
+420 NNVPVGNVLI